1 MNTTPPSPGAKPPP
15 VSGIILAGGRARRFG
30 ALDKGLIELAGRPL
44 VAWVEERLRPQ
55 VAEIL
60 LSANRNLDRYAA
72 LGHTVVPDSLPQYPG
87 PLAGILAA
95 AQAGRQAWLLSVPCD
110 VPFLPLDLVPRLHAK
125 AEQTQV
131 PLVRAADAT
140 DIHYAIMLLH
150 RDLIPDLRR
159 YVAEGGCQ
167 VQAWQARHPCGT
179 LLFETAPHAFLNIN
193 SEQDLG
199 VAEQVISQ
207 SVHGLQ

>member
-1 MNTTPPSPGAKPPP
+1 MNTTGPGVRTEPPP
-15 VSGIILAGGRARRFG
+15 VSGIILAGGRARRFDG
-30 ALDKGLIELAGRPL
+30 RDKGLIELAGRPL
-44 VAWVEERLRPQ
+44 VAWVVERLQTQ

-60 LSANRNLDRYAA
+60 LSANRNLARYAA

-87 PLAGILAA
+87 PLAGILAG
-95 AQAGRQAWLLSVPCD
+95 AQSGRQAWLLSVPCD
-110 VPFLPLDLVPRLHAK
+110 VPFLPLDLAPRLYEK
-125 AEQTQV
+125 ARRTQV

-150 RDLIPDLRR
+150 RDLIPDLSR
-159 YVAEGGCQ
+159 YVAEGGRQ
-167 VQAWQARHPCGT
+167 VQAWQARHPCRT

-193 SEQDLG
+193 SQQDLD
-199 VAEQVISQ
+199 VAEQVHSQ